1 MKRVM
6 VIGGGPAGLSATKE
20 LSSLGMEVV
29 LVEKDPQL
37 GGTPKKLHYSLLFPE
52 LRPASQVIDPLVK
65 ATENG
70 NVKVHLNSIVEQAIQ
85 TGNGFELK
93 VSDRKGNSQVEKVD
107 AVIAASG
114 FEHFDSRRKYEYG
127 YGIIPN
133 IYQISDI
140 EKMLSGQAS
149 DLHR

>member
-70 NVKVHLNSIVEQAIQ
+70 NVKVHLNSIVDQQFRPAMD
-85 TGNGFELK
+85 L
-93 VSDRKGNSQVEKVD
+93 SLR
-107 AVIAASG
+107 
-114 FEHFDSRRKYEYG
+114 
-127 YGIIPN
+127 
-133 IYQISDI
+133 YQIGRATH
-140 EKMLSGQAS
+140 KWRKLTQ
-149 DLHR
+149 